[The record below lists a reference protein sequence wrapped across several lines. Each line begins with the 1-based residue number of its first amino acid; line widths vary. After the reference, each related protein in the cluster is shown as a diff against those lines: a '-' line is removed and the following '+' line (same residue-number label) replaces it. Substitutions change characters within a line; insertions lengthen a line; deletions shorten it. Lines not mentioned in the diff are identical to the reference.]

1 MKRTSLTQTQQE
13 VLEHALVRH
22 GAIVTTADLADLIPL
37 EDAGQ
42 KRRFVK
48 QMADTGWLVRIKR
61 GLYQIADLSSLGMLT
76 LSRYTIAQLL
86 VEESY
91 VSCEAAL
98 QFHGMYDQLPATVT
112 SVARTQYPTVT
123 LEGIAYQYI
132 KTSDKYY
139 FGWEEVSLDGRTN
152 KIATAEKALIDLV
165 QFHRTRLGV
174 NLVAEK
180 LAVYRDDLNMAR
192 LQAFLLRSNL
202 ATLRI
207 FGLML
212 DQLEIDTRA
221 LWEVSRHSTT
231 ASRLTA
237 ASELHDG
244 RWRLYYDDAALA
256 PLTTNA

>member
-1 MKRTSLTQTQQE
+1 M
-13 VLEHALVRH
+13 
-22 GAIVTTADLADLIPL
+22 
-37 EDAGQ
+37 
-42 KRRFVK
+42 
-48 QMADTGWLVRIKR
+48 
-61 GLYQIADLSSLGMLT
+61 
-76 LSRYTIAQLL
+76 
-86 VEESY
+86 
-91 VSCEAAL
+91 
-98 QFHGMYDQLPATVT
+98 
-112 SVARTQYPTVT
+112 ARTQYPTVT
-123 LEGIAYQYI
+123 LEDIAYQYI

-139 FGWEEVSLDGRTN
+139 FGWEEASLDGRTS

-165 QFHRTRLGV
+165 QFHRTRLDV

-180 LAVYRDDLNMAR
+180 LAVYRDDLDMAR

-212 DQLEIDTRA
+212 DQLEIDTWA

-237 ASELHDG
+237 SSELHDS

-256 PLTTNA
+256 PLATNA